1 MRISTLSSAAL
12 LVALALGPSACKSQ
26 QEFHR
31 ATRAVTQRDA
41 GSVHVTVLAVAPW
54 SHYLDALQP
63 RFQLTADQARDLVI
77 RDTRQQFE
85 SNQSGVS
92 LGASANQSPDSTGL
106 PTGPD
111 KMLNSNFAALPDRV
125 EGPDAMM
132 EYWTANGL
140 YQEVQI
146 MNRIMR
152 DAVIPE
158 GFRPYLVRLQI
169 SLIPRRRHQPY
180 DAYTTLSFF
189 SPDPAASTASEALA
203 TGALAA
209 APETSLRVADT
220 SKTST
225 GGTGPVVLPLLVTD
239 NLEASLQHRSSQDV
253 QRLALS
259 LLALPGDFA
268 TKISA
273 DLFSQEFQGEVAG
286 RDLNA
291 LLTVARMSQ
300 NTLRVRIGAMAE
312 STADYAMVPRNHN
325 VTLLLMVPEKSAADV
340 ELVSRTTLVDTDT
353 GDELSESTSEDVAQS
368 LGKIGARYGLEG
380 LDEKSLME
388 LFRFAQANDQ
398 VGFRARLVERMGADH
413 SAVRLSQSLWIEL
426 VSLMGGSQFAS
437 GRFHLP
443 GHGEKDLLS
452 NSFYEQTLVVIDYY
466 AKGQGCETL
475 VRNATI
481 PEGAKLQGTL
491 SLQSAGQTVS
501 LPAEVVDYDAEV
513 AAVRLRF
520 PSLYALG
527 LDDEALVEGNLRMSL
542 RIGGDEKPASFSAIY
557 LPPPPPA
564 PVYQPPGA
572 ILPPGAVL
580 TPPGGPTPGGP
591 NVGGPTPGGVNT
603 GAVPPR

>member
-1 MRISTLSSAAL
+1 MRISSLTSAAL
-12 LVALALGPSACKSQ
+12 LVVLALGPTACKNAQ
-26 QEFHR
+26 GFHHG
-31 ATRAVTQRDA
+31 TRAVTQRDA

-54 SHYLDALQP
+54 SHYIDALQP
-63 RFQLTADQARDLVI
+63 RFQLTADQARDMVI

-85 SNQSGVS
+85 SSQSGVS
-92 LGASANQSPDSTGL
+92 AGAAATQNPDTTGQPPSPDPLRTA
-106 PTGPD
+106 
-111 KMLNSNFAALPDRV
+111 NFAAFPDRL
-125 EGPDAMM
+125 ESPDAMM

-146 MNRIMR
+146 MNRVMR
-152 DAVIPE
+152 DAVIPQ

-189 SPDPAASTASEALA
+189 SPDKAAQASE
-203 TGALAA
+203 GAGAIAQA
-209 APETSLRVADT
+209 APPEVSFRAADT
-220 SKTST
+220 TESSS

-239 NLEASLQHRSSQDV
+239 NLESSLQHRSSQDV

-259 LLALPGDFA
+259 LLALPGEYA

-286 RDLNA
+286 RDLNS

-325 VTLLLMVPEKSAADV
+325 VTLLLMVPEKAPGEV

-353 GDELSESTSEDVAQS
+353 GDELAESSNEDVTKLLA
-368 LGKIGARYGLEG
+368 KVGAHYGLDGVDETG
-380 LDEKSLME
+380 LRE
-388 LFRFAQANDQ
+388 LFRFAQTNDQ

-426 VSLMGGSQFAS
+426 VTLMGGSQFAS

-443 GHGEKDLLS
+443 GHGEHDYLS
-452 NSFYEQTLVVIDYY
+452 SSFFDQTLVVIDYY
-466 AKGQGCETL
+466 AKGGGCETL
-475 VRNATI
+475 VRNAAF

-491 SLQSAGQTVS
+491 SLQAAGQTVS
-501 LPAEVVDYDAEV
+501 LPAELVDYDAELQT
-513 AAVRLRF
+513 VRLRF

-527 LDDEALVEGNLRMSL
+527 LDDDALVEGNLSMSL
-542 RIGGDEKPASFSAIY
+542 RIRDEEQPRFAAFYIA
-557 LPPPPPA
+557 PPPPP
-564 PVYQPPGA
+564 PVPQIPG
-572 ILPPGAVL
+572 LPPGAVL
-580 TPPGGPTPGGP
+580 MPPGGAPGGP
-591 NVGGPTPGGVNT
+591 NPGGLAPSGLAPVQ
-603 GAVPPR
+603 PPR

>member
-1 MRISTLSSAAL
+1 MRISSLTSAAL

-26 QEFHR
+26 SEFHR
-31 ATRAVTQRDA
+31 STRAETQRDA

-54 SHYLDALQP
+54 SHYIDALQP

-85 SNQSGVS
+85 SSMSGVS
-92 LGASANQSPDSTGL
+92 AGASATQNPDVTGL

-111 KMLNSNFAALPDRV
+111 AIRTSNFAALPDRV

-146 MNRIMR
+146 MNRVMR

-158 GFRPYLVRLQI
+158 GFSPYLVRLQI

-189 SPDPAASTASEALA
+189 SPDKAAQVSA
-203 TGALAA
+203 GAGSIAQA
-209 APETSLRVADT
+209 APPEVSFRAADT
-220 SKTST
+220 ESISA

-259 LLALPGDFA
+259 LLALPGEFA
-268 TKISA
+268 GKISA
-273 DLFSQEFQGEVAG
+273 DIFSQEFQGEVAG

-312 STADYAMVPRNHN
+312 STSDYAMVPRNHN
-325 VTLLLMVPEKSAADV
+325 VTLLLMVPEKSMSEV

-353 GDELSESTSEDVAQS
+353 GAELAETTNEDVTKLLANV
-368 LGKIGARYGLEG
+368 GARYGLDGVEEKG
-380 LDEKSLME
+380 LRE
-388 LFRFAQANDQ
+388 LFRFAQTNDQ
-398 VGFRARLVERMGADH
+398 VGFRQRLVELMGPDH
-413 SAVRLSQSLWIEL
+413 TAVRLSQSLWIEF
-426 VSLMGGSQFAS
+426 VTLMGGSQFAS

-443 GHGEKDLLS
+443 GHGEKDDLS
-452 NSFYEQTLVVIDYY
+452 SAFFEQTLVVIDY
-466 AKGQGCETL
+466 GGRQGCETL
-475 VRNATI
+475 VRNALF
-481 PEGAKLQGTL
+481 PEGSKVQATL
-491 SLQSAGQTVS
+491 SLQSAGQNLS
-501 LPAEVVDYDAEV
+501 LPADIVTYDAEMQT
-513 AAVRLRF
+513 VRLLF
-520 PSLYALG
+520 PSVAQLG
-527 LDDEALVEGNLRMSL
+527 LTDAAMEVGNLRVTL
-542 RIGGDEKPASFSAIY
+542 RIGNE
-557 LPPPPPA
+557 LQPPFEALLIPYQPPA
-564 PVYQPPGA
+564 PPLMQQIPG
-572 ILPPGAVL
+572 LPAGAVL
-580 TPPGGPTPGGP
+580 TPPGGPNPIP
-591 NVGGPTPGGVNT
+591 
-603 GAVPPR
+603 VPPR